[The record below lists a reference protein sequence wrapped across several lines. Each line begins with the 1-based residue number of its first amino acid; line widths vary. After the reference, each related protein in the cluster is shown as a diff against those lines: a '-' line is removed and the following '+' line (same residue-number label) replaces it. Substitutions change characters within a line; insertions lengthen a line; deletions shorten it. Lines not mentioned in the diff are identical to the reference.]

1 MTENL
6 KYYSILGT
14 KINVTDMEKTVG
26 YIEAHL
32 EELKGHYICVSNVHT
47 TVTAYRDPQYRKV
60 QNGAAM
66 NIPDGKPLSIVQHMG
81 GEKEAGRVPGPDLM
95 PELFALSEEKG
106 FRNYFYGSTQE
117 TLDALR
123 KKLTE
128 KYPKMK
134 IVGMYSPPFR
144 PMTEEEDRE
153 AVERINAAKPDF
165 IWVGLGA
172 PKQEKWMAAHDGR
185 VCGVMLGVG
194 AGFDFH
200 AGTVKRAPKWM
211 QEICMEWLYRIGQD
225 PKRLLVRYLDT
236 NFSFVFDLFKEGM
249 KGERGI
255 DAAERN
261 GAEDPEQEAEG
272 REKKERPEREAEGQG
287 KKESPEQ
294 EKTAEADGSP
304 KGEFHST
311 EGVAQS
317 PNDGTRPPV
326 GRRGKPLKIAMIG
339 HKRIPSREG
348 GVEIVVDELSTR
360 LVKLGCRVDAY
371 NRYGKHT
378 AGKKF
383 DQRRGKYYKGIRL
396 ITIPTPKSSSL
407 NAIVY
412 SFLAAVRALFGHYDV
427 IHFHAEGP
435 CIMLLIPKLFGIRVI
450 ATIHGLDWQRSK
462 WGNFA
467 SRMLKFGEKIAAEYA
482 DEVIVLS
489 RNMQEYFLKTYE
501 RKTHYIPNGITRPQ
515 IRKAELIQEQY
526 GLKKDGY
533 ILFLARIV
541 PEKGLHYL
549 IEAFGQLETDKRL
562 VIAGGS
568 SHSHAY
574 VEQIRKMAEKDA
586 RIIMTDFVH
595 GQCLEE
601 LYSNAYL
608 FVLPSD
614 VEGMALTLLE
624 AMSFGNCCLVSDIE
638 ENTEVVE
645 GNAVTFRRGSI
656 EDLRQKLSELL
667 AAPERVEAIRR
678 KSQDFICMKY
688 NWDDVTAETLKLYM
702 IQKDGDNENSDGQ

>member
-6 KYYSILGT
+6 KYHSILGT
-14 KINVTDMEKTVG
+14 KINVTDMDKTVR

-47 TVTAYRDPQYRKV
+47 TVTAYRDPEYRRV

-66 NIPDGKPLSIVQHMG
+66 NIPDGKPLSIVQYLR

-106 FRNYFYGSTQE
+106 YRHYFYGSTQE

-128 KYPKMK
+128 RYPKMN

-153 AVERINAAKPDF
+153 AVERINAAEPDF

-185 VCGVMLGVG
+185 VCGIMLGVG

-200 AGTVKRAPKWM
+200 AGTVKRAPMWM

-236 NFSFVFDLFKEGM
+236 NFSFVIDLIKEGM
-249 KGERGI
+249 KGKRGI
-255 DAAERN
+255 DAENRK
-261 GAEDPEQEAEG
+261 QE
-272 REKKERPEREAEGQG
+272 
-287 KKESPEQ
+287 
-294 EKTAEADGSP
+294 
-304 KGEFHST
+304 
-311 EGVAQS
+311 
-317 PNDGTRPPV
+317 
-326 GRRGKPLKIAMIG
+326 KPLKIAMIG

-360 LVKLGCRVDAY
+360 LVKMGCRVDAY

-383 DQRRGKYYKGIRL
+383 DQRRGKYYNGIRL

-412 SFLAAVRALFGHYDV
+412 SFFAAVRALFGRYDV

-435 CIMLLIPKLFGIRVI
+435 CIMLLIPKLFGIRIV

-467 SRMLKFGEKIAAEYA
+467 SRMLKLGEKIAARYA

-489 RNMQEYFLKTYE
+489 RNMQEYFSENYG
-501 RKTHYIPNGITRPQ
+501 RQTHYIPNGIIRPQ
-515 IRKAELIQEQY
+515 IRKAELIRERY
-526 GLKKDGY
+526 GLEKDGY

-549 IEAFGQLETDKRL
+549 IEAFYQLKTDKKL

-568 SHSHAY
+568 SHSQAY
-574 VEQIRKMAEKDA
+574 MEQIREMASKDE

-624 AMSFGNCCLVSDIE
+624 AMSFGNCCLVSDIK

-645 GNAVTFRRGSI
+645 EHAVTFRKGDVK
-656 EDLRQKLSELL
+656 DLKQKLCGLL
-667 AAPERVEAIRR
+667 DAPEQMEAIRR
-678 KSQDFICMKY
+678 ESQDFICSKY
-688 NWDDVTAETLKLYM
+688 NWDDVVAETLKLYTL
-702 IQKDGDNENSDGQ
+702 

>member
-6 KYYSILGT
+6 KYHSILGT
-14 KINVTDMEKTVG
+14 KINVTDMDKTVR

-47 TVTAYRDPQYRKV
+47 TVTAYRDPEYRRV

-66 NIPDGKPLSIVQHMG
+66 NIPDGKPLSIVQYLR

-106 FRNYFYGSTQE
+106 YRHYFYGSTQE

-128 KYPKMK
+128 RYPKMN

-185 VCGVMLGVG
+185 VCGIMLGVG

-200 AGTVKRAPKWM
+200 AGTVKRAPMWM

-236 NFSFVFDLFKEGM
+236 NFSFVIDLIKEGM
-249 KGERGI
+249 KGKRGI
-255 DAAERN
+255 DAENRK
-261 GAEDPEQEAEG
+261 QE
-272 REKKERPEREAEGQG
+272 
-287 KKESPEQ
+287 
-294 EKTAEADGSP
+294 
-304 KGEFHST
+304 
-311 EGVAQS
+311 
-317 PNDGTRPPV
+317 
-326 GRRGKPLKIAMIG
+326 KPLKIAMIG

-360 LVKLGCRVDAY
+360 LVKMGCRVDAY
-371 NRYGKHT
+371 NRYGRHT
-378 AGKKF
+378 AGKKYT
-383 DQRRGKYYKGIRL
+383 QYKGKEYHGIRL
-396 ITIPTPKSSSL
+396 ITIPTFRNGKL

-412 SFLAAVRALFGHYDV
+412 SVIAAFRALFGGYDI

-435 CIMLLIPKLFGIRVI
+435 CIMVWLPKLFGIRTI

-467 SRMLKFGEKIAAEYA
+467 TKVLKAGEKMAARRA

-489 RNMQEYFLKTYE
+489 KNMQDYFLETYG
-501 RKTHYIPNGITRPQ
+501 RQTRFISNGIQRPALYEPKE
-515 IRKAELIQEQY
+515 IREKY
-526 GLKKDGY
+526 GLEKDGY
-533 ILFLARIV
+533 ILFVARIV

-549 IEAFGQLETDKRL
+549 IDAYKKIRTEKRL
-562 VIAGGS
+562 VIAGGN
-568 SHSHAY
+568 SHSQSY
-574 VEQIRKMAEKDA
+574 MDEVETMAAEDP
-586 RIIMTDFVH
+586 RILMTGFVA
-595 GQCLEE
+595 GRVLEE
-601 LYSNAYL
+601 LYSNACF

-614 VEGMALTLLE
+614 VEGMAVSLLE
-624 AMSFGNCCLVSDIE
+624 AMSYGNCCLVSDIR
-638 ENTEVVE
+638 ENTEVVAE
-645 GNAVTFRRGSI
+645 HAAVFRKSDTQ
-656 EDLRQKLSELL
+656 DLQKKMEELL
-667 AAPERVEAIRR
+667 EHPEIRTAYKEKAA
-678 KSQDFICMKY
+678 DYICGKY
-688 NWDDVTAETLKLYM
+688 NWDDVAEQTLRLYE
-702 IQKDGDNENSDGQ
+702 DGVTK

>member
-14 KINVTDMEKTVG
+14 NINVTDMEKTVR
-26 YIEAHL
+26 YMETHL
-32 EELKGHYICVSNVHT
+32 EELRGHYICVSNVHT
-47 TVTAYRDPQYRKV
+47 TVTAYRNPQYRAV

-66 NIPDGKPLSIVQHMG
+66 NIPDGKPLSIVQRMG
-81 GEKEAGRVPGPDLM
+81 GEKDAGRVPGPDLM
-95 PELFALSEEKG
+95 PELFALSEKKG
-106 FRNYFYGSTQE
+106 YRHYFYGSTQE
-117 TLDALR
+117 TLDALKER
-123 KKLTE
+123 LAE
-128 KYPKMK
+128 KYPEMT
-134 IVGMYSPPFR
+134 VAGMYSPPFR

-172 PKQEKWMAAHDGR
+172 PKQEKWMAEHEGR
-185 VCGVMLGVG
+185 LCGVMLGVG

-236 NFSFVFDLFKEGM
+236 NFSFVFDLMKEGL
-249 KGERGI
+249 KGKKGI
-255 DAAERN
+255 DAVNRDMKKN
-261 GAEDPEQEAEG
+261 GAANGNETG
-272 REKKERPEREAEGQG
+272 
-287 KKESPEQ
+287 KESCRQDAPGGKEVCQ
-294 EKTAEADGSP
+294 GGAPAGM
-304 KGEFHST
+304 
-311 EGVAQS
+311 
-317 PNDGTRPPV
+317 
-326 GRRGKPLKIAMIG
+326 RGKPLKIAMIG

-360 LVKLGCRVDAY
+360 MVKLGCRVDAY

-383 DQRRGKYYKGIRL
+383 DQRRGKYYHGIRL

-412 SFLAAVRALFGHYDV
+412 SFFAALRALFGRYDV

-435 CIMLLIPKLFGIRVI
+435 CIMLLIPKLFGIRVV

-467 SRMLKFGEKIAAEYA
+467 SDMLKLGEKIAAKYA

-489 RNMQEYFLKTYE
+489 RNMQDYFLENYG
-501 RKTHYIPNGITRPQ
+501 RKTHFIPNGITRPQ
-515 IRKAELIQEQY
+515 IRKAELIRERY
-526 GLKKDGY
+526 GLEKDGY

-549 IEAFGQLETDKRL
+549 IEAFYQMKTDKKL

-574 VEQIRKMAEKDA
+574 MEQIREMASRDE
-586 RIIMTDFVH
+586 RILMTDFVH

-624 AMSFGNCCLVSDIE
+624 AMSFGNCCLVSDIK

-645 GNAVTFRRGSI
+645 EHAVTFRKGDV
-656 EDLRQKLSELL
+656 EDLKRKLSGLL
-667 AAPERVEAIRR
+667 NAPERVEAIRR
-678 KSQDFICMKY
+678 ESQEFICAKY
-688 NWDDVTAETLKLYM
+688 NWDEVVAETLKLYTP
-702 IQKDGDNENSDGQ
+702 

>member
-6 KYYSILGT
+6 KYHSILGT
-14 KINVTDMEKTVG
+14 KINVTDMDKTVR

-47 TVTAYRDPQYRKV
+47 TVTAYRDPEYRRV

-66 NIPDGKPLSIVQHMG
+66 NIPDGKPLSIVQYLR

-106 FRNYFYGSTQE
+106 YRHYFYGSTQE

-128 KYPKMK
+128 RYPKMN

-153 AVERINAAKPDF
+153 AVERINAAEPDF

-185 VCGVMLGVG
+185 VCGIMLGVG

-200 AGTVKRAPKWM
+200 AGTVKRAPMWM

-236 NFSFVFDLFKEGM
+236 NFSFVIDLIKEGM
-249 KGERGI
+249 KGKRGI
-255 DAAERN
+255 DAENRK
-261 GAEDPEQEAEG
+261 QE
-272 REKKERPEREAEGQG
+272 
-287 KKESPEQ
+287 
-294 EKTAEADGSP
+294 
-304 KGEFHST
+304 
-311 EGVAQS
+311 
-317 PNDGTRPPV
+317 
-326 GRRGKPLKIAMIG
+326 KPLKIAMIG

-360 LVKLGCRVDAY
+360 LVKMGCRVDAY
-371 NRYGKHT
+371 NRYGRHT
-378 AGKKF
+378 AGKKYT
-383 DQRRGKYYKGIRL
+383 QYKGKEYHGIRL
-396 ITIPTPKSSSL
+396 ITIPTFRNGKL

-412 SFLAAVRALFGHYDV
+412 SVIAAFRALFGGYDI

-435 CIMLLIPKLFGIRVI
+435 CIMVWLPKLFGIRTI

-467 SRMLKFGEKIAAEYA
+467 TKVLKAGEKMAARRA

-489 RNMQEYFLKTYE
+489 KNMQDYFLETYG
-501 RKTHYIPNGITRPQ
+501 RQTRFISNGIQRPALYEPKE
-515 IRKAELIQEQY
+515 IREKY
-526 GLKKDGY
+526 GLEKDGY
-533 ILFLARIV
+533 ILFVARIV

-549 IEAFGQLETDKRL
+549 IDAYKKIRTEKRL
-562 VIAGGS
+562 VIAGGN
-568 SHSHAY
+568 SHSQSY
-574 VEQIRKMAEKDA
+574 MDEVETMAAEDP
-586 RIIMTDFVH
+586 RILMTGFVA
-595 GQCLEE
+595 GRVLEE
-601 LYSNAYL
+601 LYSNACF

-614 VEGMALTLLE
+614 VEGMAVSLLE
-624 AMSFGNCCLVSDIE
+624 AMSYGNCCLVSDIR
-638 ENTEVVE
+638 ENTEVVAE
-645 GNAVTFRRGSI
+645 HAAVFRKSDTQ
-656 EDLRQKLSELL
+656 DLQKKMEELL
-667 AAPERVEAIRR
+667 EHPEIRTAYKEKAA
-678 KSQDFICMKY
+678 DYICGKY
-688 NWDDVTAETLKLYM
+688 NWDDVAEQTLRLYE
-702 IQKDGDNENSDGQ
+702 DGVTK

>member
-14 KINVTDMEKTVG
+14 NINITDMEKTVR
-26 YIEAHL
+26 YMETHL
-32 EELKGHYICVSNVHT
+32 EELRGHYICVSNVHT
-47 TVTAYRDPQYRKV
+47 TVTAYRNPQYRAV

-66 NIPDGKPLSIVQHMG
+66 NIPDGKPLSIVQRMG
-81 GEKEAGRVPGPDLM
+81 GEKDAGRVPGPDLM
-95 PELFALSEEKG
+95 PELFALSEKKG
-106 FRNYFYGSTQE
+106 YRHYFYGSTQE
-117 TLDALR
+117 TLDALKER
-123 KKLTE
+123 LAE
-128 KYPKMK
+128 KYPEMT
-134 IVGMYSPPFR
+134 VAGMYSPPFR

-172 PKQEKWMAAHDGR
+172 PKQEKWMAEHEGR
-185 VCGVMLGVG
+185 LCGVMLGVG

-236 NFSFVFDLFKEGM
+236 NFSFVFDLMKEGL
-249 KGERGI
+249 KGKKGI
-255 DAAERN
+255 DAVNRDMKKN
-261 GAEDPEQEAEG
+261 GAANGNETG
-272 REKKERPEREAEGQG
+272 
-287 KKESPEQ
+287 KESCRQDAPGGKEVCQ
-294 EKTAEADGSP
+294 GGAPAGK
-304 KGEFHST
+304 
-311 EGVAQS
+311 
-317 PNDGTRPPV
+317 
-326 GRRGKPLKIAMIG
+326 RGKPLKIAMIG

-360 LVKLGCRVDAY
+360 MVKLGCRVDAY

-383 DQRRGKYYKGIRL
+383 DQRRGKYYHGIRL

-412 SFLAAVRALFGHYDV
+412 SFFAALRALFGRYDV

-435 CIMLLIPKLFGIRVI
+435 CIMLLIPKLFGIRVV

-467 SRMLKFGEKIAAEYA
+467 SDMLKLGEKIAAKYA

-489 RNMQEYFLKTYE
+489 RNMQDYFLENYG
-501 RKTHYIPNGITRPQ
+501 RKTHFIPNGITRPQ
-515 IRKAELIQEQY
+515 IRKAELIRERY
-526 GLKKDGY
+526 GLEKDGY

-549 IEAFGQLETDKRL
+549 IEAFYQMKTDKKL

-574 VEQIRKMAEKDA
+574 MEQIREMASRDE
-586 RIIMTDFVH
+586 RILMTDFVH

-624 AMSFGNCCLVSDIE
+624 AMSFGNCCLVSDIK

-645 GNAVTFRRGSI
+645 EHAVTFRKGDV
-656 EDLRQKLSELL
+656 EDLKRKLSGLL
-667 AAPERVEAIRR
+667 NAPERVEAIRR
-678 KSQDFICMKY
+678 ESQEFICAKY
-688 NWDDVTAETLKLYM
+688 NWDEVVTETLKLYTP
-702 IQKDGDNENSDGQ
+702 

>member
-6 KYYSILGT
+6 KYHSILGT
-14 KINVTDMEKTVG
+14 KINVTDMDKTVR

-47 TVTAYRDPQYRKV
+47 TVTAYRDPEYRRV

-66 NIPDGKPLSIVQHMG
+66 NIPDGKPLSIVQYLR

-106 FRNYFYGSTQE
+106 YRHYFYGSTQE

-128 KYPKMK
+128 RYPKMN

-153 AVERINAAKPDF
+153 AVERINAAEPDF

-185 VCGVMLGVG
+185 VCGIMLGVG

-200 AGTVKRAPKWM
+200 AGTVKRAPMWM

-236 NFSFVFDLFKEGM
+236 NFSFVIDLIKEGM
-249 KGERGI
+249 KGKRGI
-255 DAAERN
+255 DAENRK
-261 GAEDPEQEAEG
+261 QE
-272 REKKERPEREAEGQG
+272 
-287 KKESPEQ
+287 
-294 EKTAEADGSP
+294 
-304 KGEFHST
+304 
-311 EGVAQS
+311 
-317 PNDGTRPPV
+317 
-326 GRRGKPLKIAMIG
+326 KPLKIAMIG

-360 LVKLGCRVDAY
+360 LVKMGCRVDAY
-371 NRYGKHT
+371 NRYGRHT
-378 AGKKF
+378 AGKKYT
-383 DQRRGKYYKGIRL
+383 QYKGKEYHGIRL
-396 ITIPTPKSSSL
+396 ITIPTFRNGKL

-412 SFLAAVRALFGHYDV
+412 SVIAAFRALFGGYDI

-435 CIMLLIPKLFGIRVI
+435 CIMVWLPKLFGIRTI

-467 SRMLKFGEKIAAEYA
+467 TKVLKAGERMAARRA

-489 RNMQEYFLKTYE
+489 KNMQDYFLETYG
-501 RKTHYIPNGITRPQ
+501 RQTRFISNGIQRPALYEPKE
-515 IRKAELIQEQY
+515 IREKY
-526 GLKKDGY
+526 GLEKDGY
-533 ILFLARIV
+533 ILFVARIV

-549 IEAFGQLETDKRL
+549 IDAYKKIRTEKRL
-562 VIAGGS
+562 VIAGGN
-568 SHSHAY
+568 SHSQSY
-574 VEQIRKMAEKDA
+574 MDEVEAMAAEDP
-586 RIIMTDFVH
+586 RILMTGFVA
-595 GQCLEE
+595 GRVLEE
-601 LYSNAYL
+601 LYSNACF

-614 VEGMALTLLE
+614 VEGMAVSLLE
-624 AMSFGNCCLVSDIE
+624 AMSYGNCCLVSDIR
-638 ENTEVVE
+638 ENTEVVAE
-645 GNAVTFRRGSI
+645 HAAVFRKSDTQ
-656 EDLRQKLSELL
+656 DLQKKMEELL
-667 AAPERVEAIRR
+667 EHPEIRTAYKETAA
-678 KSQDFICMKY
+678 DYICGKY
-688 NWDDVTAETLKLYM
+688 NWDDVAEQTLRLYE
-702 IQKDGDNENSDGQ
+702 DGVTK